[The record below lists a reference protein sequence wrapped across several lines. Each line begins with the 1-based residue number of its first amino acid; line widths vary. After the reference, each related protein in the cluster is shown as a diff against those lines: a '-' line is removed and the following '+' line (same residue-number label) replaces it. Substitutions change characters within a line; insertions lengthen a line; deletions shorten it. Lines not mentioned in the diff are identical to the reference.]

1 MGTPLCAA
9 GGGAEYRRSGPGRYA
24 QPIFGQT
31 RAMKSPTPAV
41 ILDLD
46 GTLVD
51 SVFLHV
57 VTWHN
62 ALTDAG
68 RNVPAWRIHEGIG
81 MGGERLV
88 PWLLGEHVEEA
99 DALAE
104 VHKKLFLEHAS
115 ELVPTPGAHALL
127 DDLRR
132 RDVPFVVATSAG
144 EETSQ
149 ALLEALGNPEVEVC
163 NANSVDS
170 PKPAPD
176 LLAEALKELGIGAE
190 DATMVGDS
198 PWDAEAADRLGVR
211 MLAVRCGGFGDGR
224 LLDAGAAAVVDDPRA
239 LVGRL

>member
-1 MGTPLCAA
+1 
-9 GGGAEYRRSGPGRYA
+9 
-24 QPIFGQT
+24 
-31 RAMKSPTPAV
+31 MKSPTPAV

-57 VTWHN
+57 VTWHQ
-62 ALTDAG
+62 ALQQHG
-68 RNVPAWRIHEGIG
+68 RSVPAWRIHEGIG

-99 DALAE
+99 DALKDA
-104 VHKKLFLEHAS
+104 HKKLFLEHA
-115 ELVPTPGAHALL
+115 EDLVPTPGAHALL

-132 RDVPFVVATSAG
+132 RDVPFIVATSAG
-144 EETSQ
+144 GETS
-149 ALLEALGNPEVEVC
+149 EALMAALDNPEVEVF
-163 NANSVDS
+163 NADSVDS

-176 LLAEALKELGIGAE
+176 LLAAALKELGTGPE

-198 PWDAEAADRLGVR
+198 PWDAEAAERIGVR

-224 LLDAGAAAVVDDPRA
+224 LLDAGAVAVVDDPRA

>member
-1 MGTPLCAA
+1 MP
-9 GGGAEYRRSGPGRYA
+9 S
-24 QPIFGQT
+24 Q
-31 RAMKSPTPAV
+31 PTPAV
-41 ILDLD
+41 LLDLD

-57 VTWHN
+57 VTWHR
-62 ALTDAG
+62 ALLDAG
-68 RNVPAWRIHEGIG
+68 HQVPAWRIHEGIG

-88 PWLLGEHVEEA
+88 PWLLGRHVEEA
-99 DALAE
+99 DELKDA
-104 VHKKLFLEHAS
+104 HKKLFLDHAE

-132 RDVPFVVATSAG
+132 REVPFIVATSAG
-144 EETSQ
+144 GETAE
-149 ALLEALGNPEVEVC
+149 ALLGALGNPEVDVF
-163 NANSVDS
+163 NADSVGS

-176 LLAEALKELGIGAE
+176 LLAAALDELGTSAD

-198 PWDAEAADRLGVR
+198 PWDAEAADRIGVR

-224 LLDAGAAAVVDDPRA
+224 LLDAGASDVVDDPRA